1 MKKITLSIA
10 TLSLCL
16 SAGAQT
22 LDRSI
27 RPKPGPAPVITLG
40 KTESFTLPNGMKVF
54 VVENHKLPAVSY
66 TIQLDVKPMP
76 EASKAGLSDVV
87 GDLLTAGTKTR
98 TSEKLASEIDMI
110 GANINAS
117 AEGIRGSALKKH
129 QTKLLELMSDIALN
143 AKPAEAELAKTKT
156 KMLSGMAAESNEP
169 DAMLRNVTQV
179 VNFGMQHP
187 YGEIATPTTAKNIT
201 LSDVTSYINTYFRP
215 NVAYMAVVG
224 DVTLAEVK
232 PLIEKY
238 FGSWKKAEVPRATY
252 AKVIKPNNTNVVFV
266 PRDAAVQSVVNVTYP
281 IDMKPGAPDAIK
293 AQVTNAIL
301 GNGSQGRLF
310 LNLRETHGWTYG
322 SYSDVDI
329 DPEIGSFTAYA
340 KCRNAV
346 TDSSVAE
353 ILSEMQRL
361 NTEAVSN
368 EELQARIAYM
378 SGGFA
383 IGLEDPSR
391 VAQYAINIERYG
403 LPKDY
408 YQNYLR
414 NLAAVSVADVQS
426 MSAKYVKPQ
435 FANIIVVGD
444 KSLVAPKLVRF
455 DADGIIDYR
464 DNYGMPIKVE
474 TTQAAPAGTT
484 AEDIRKNYVDAIGG
498 RKAIE
503 GLKSMKIVY
512 TAEMQGMKLS
522 RTELKKGGKLRSE
535 MSMNGQPMQTL
546 VFDGTKGYQSGM
558 GQKKDLE
565 AGEIMSTKMQADLQ
579 AELHDADYKTERTL
593 AGKEGDMYVIEATEA
608 DGKKSKEYYDA
619 TTGLLLKSVSTQE
632 GPQGPMS
639 MTMGFS
645 NYKEIPGSGGYKT
658 PYTVSIEGMAPVPI
672 TMEITEVVVN
682 KEIADSEFE

>member
-22 LDRSI
+22 LDRSV

-87 GDLLTAGTKTR
+87 GDLLTSGTKTR
-98 TSEKLASEIDMI
+98 SSEKLANEIDMI
-110 GANINAS
+110 GARINAS
-117 AEGIRGSALKKH
+117 AEGIYGSALKKH
-129 QTKLLELMSDIALN
+129 QTKLLELMSDVALN
-143 AKPAEAELAKTKT
+143 AKPTEAELAKTK
-156 KMLSGMAAESNEP
+156 KQMLSGMEAESNEP

-187 YGEIATPTTAKNIT
+187 YGEVATPTTAKAIDLN
-201 LSDVTSYINTYFRP
+201 DVTSYINTYFRP

-224 DVTLAEVK
+224 DITVAEVK

-238 FGSWKKAEVPRATY
+238 FGGWKKAEVPRASY
-252 AKVIKPNNTNVVFV
+252 AKVIRPNATNVVFV
-266 PRDAAVQSVVNVTYP
+266 PRDAAVQSVINVTYP

-301 GNGSQGRLF
+301 GDGSQGRLF
-310 LNLRETHGWTYG
+310 LNLREAHGWTYG
-322 SYSDVDI
+322 SYSGVDI

-353 ILSEMQRL
+353 IISEMQRL
-361 NTEAVSN
+361 NKEPVRN

-414 NLAAVSVADVQS
+414 NLAAVTVADVQS
-426 MSAKYVKPQ
+426 MSEKYVKPQ
-435 FANIIVVGD
+435 QANIVVVGD
-444 KSLVAPKLVRF
+444 KSSVAPKLVRF
-455 DADGIIDYR
+455 DSDGIIDYR
-464 DNYGMPIKVE
+464 NNYGMPIEVAAV
-474 TTQAAPAGTT
+474 QAAPAGTT
-484 AEDIRKNYVDAIGG
+484 VEDIRKRYVDAIGG
-498 RKAIE
+498 KKAIE
-503 GLKSMKIVY
+503 GLKTMKVVY
-512 TAEMQGMKLS
+512 TAEVMGQKLV
-522 RTELKKGGKLRSE
+522 RTETKKKGKIRSE
-535 MSMNGQPMQTL
+535 MSMGGQAMQTM
-546 VFDGTKGYQSGM
+546 VFNGTKGYQTQM
-558 GQKKDLE
+558 GQKADLE
-565 AGEIMSTKMQADLQ
+565 GDDLRDAKMQADLQ
-579 AELHDADYKTERTL
+579 AELHDADYKTVRTL
-593 AGKEGDMYVIEATEA
+593 TGKEGDMYVVEAAEP
-608 DGKKSKEYYDA
+608 DGKKSTEYYDA
-619 TTGLLLKSVSTQE
+619 TTGLLMKSVTTQE

-639 MTMGFS
+639 MTMSFS
-645 NYKEIPGSGGYKT
+645 NYKEVPGSNGYKT
-658 PYTVSIEGMAPVPI
+658 PYTVSIDGMAPVPLN
-672 TMEITEVVVN
+672 MEVTEVMVN
-682 KEIADSEFE
+682 KDIADSEFE